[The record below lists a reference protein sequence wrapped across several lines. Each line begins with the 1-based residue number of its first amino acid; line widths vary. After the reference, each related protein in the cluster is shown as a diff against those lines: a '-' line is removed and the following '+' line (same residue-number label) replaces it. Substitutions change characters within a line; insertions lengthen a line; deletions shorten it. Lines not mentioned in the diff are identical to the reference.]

1 MTPGQILPI
10 LAALIAAGAI
20 AAMALGAPH
29 PGGAGHNPATD
40 KLEAAFKVA
49 LYERSVSLD
58 GCYPQPPLLAKELKA
73 KGFKA
78 GVAGGPNSVRRFNVV
93 FVLRQGNTCG
103 HLRMAFRAS
112 TGLYILNSA
121 SGNIRVAGRRGFRTD
136 PGLPGPA
143 RSLTLSTKTYRL
155 NQPEQQGRLDILC
168 PGKRYPL
175 GGGLIVKPPSN
186 PDGEGLYPHSYE
198 RLGARLGYH
207 ISVILFD
214 GNPSSTTPREATIQ
228 VVCARGLLPANP
240 SPHRTVF
247 IKQGETRSATAR
259 CPKGQYLISGGF
271 QRTDFGADGGNY
283 HRVPRPRP
291 PGLEGLGQRV
301 PAGRRR
307 ADRDRL
313 LRAAKGPDPHR
324 GLGLD
329 SGRRTADG
337 NGEHADMSQW
347 PDADLGRVLR
357 ERLKRR
363 LRRRGLVQRRRRL
376 LGVGLRTVGPGAE
389 LHRLR
394 LLHAGQGRLARS
406 SRPASLSRGSPS
418 RA

>member
-1 MTPGQILPI
+1 VTLRRIFPV
-10 LAALIAAGAI
+10 LAALIAAASI
-20 AAMALGAPH
+20 AASALSAPH
-29 PGGAGHNPATD
+29 PGGAGHNPATN

-58 GCYPQPPLLAKELKA
+58 GCYPQPPLLAKQLKA

-78 GVAGGPNSVRRFNVV
+78 GVAGGPNSVRRSNIV

-103 HLRMAFRAS
+103 HLRMALRSS

-136 PGLPGPA
+136 PGLSGPA
-143 RSLTLSTKTYRL
+143 RSLTFSTKTYHL
-155 NQPEQQGRLDILC
+155 NNPEQQGRLDILC

-198 RLGARLGYH
+198 RLGAQLGYH

-228 VVCARGLLPANP
+228 VMCARGLLPANP
-240 SPHRTVF
+240 SPHKTVF

-259 CPKGQYLISGGF
+259 CPRGQYLISGGF

-283 HRVPRPRP
+283 VTESRALGPRAWKVSGGAFP
-291 PGLEGLGQRV
+291 LGGGELTAIAYCVRH
-301 PAGRRR
+301 
-307 ADRDRL
+307 
-313 LRAAKGPDPHR
+313 KGPIISEV
-324 GLGLD
+324 
-329 SGRRTADG
+329 SGSTPVGAQQTATASTPTCPNRQKLTSVGFTENGSNAGFIVGAWFNNDG
-337 NGEHADMSQW
+337 TASASAFGQFGPVPSLTAYGYCM
-347 PDADLGRVLR
+347 RV
-357 ERLKRR
+357 K
-363 LRRRGLVQRRRRL
+363 G
-376 LGVGLRTVGPGAE
+376 G
-389 LHRLR
+389 
-394 LLHAGQGRLARS
+394 
-406 SRPASLSRGSPS
+406 
-418 RA
+418 